1 MFRWNKNGFETSHY
15 VILAYFVFTNTGYDD
30 RTAERKNDSTWRTW
44 YKQTLRVYYSHRP
57 ISWLI
62 PEMQYSVIYII
73 KFSNK

>member
-15 VILAYFVFTNTGYDD
+15 VILAYFVFTVTGCDD
-30 RTAERKNDSTWRTW
+30 QTAERKSDSTWRTW
-44 YKQTLRVYYSHRP
+44 YKQTLRVYYSRRP

-62 PEMQYSVIYII
+62 PEMQYSVIYIM